1 MNRRSRCTVGL
12 VVVLSTLV
20 SGCTKEAPPDA
31 DVDAK
36 PVVREGVIGKSEDL
50 FGVEV
55 SVVRIE
61 AFSQS
66 PESFP
71 RLRVTMRSENRSTFE
86 QQNPDVQLKC
96 DESKEGG
103 DWFLGSTWE
112 PSGRLAKGVVN
123 VGLVIIG
130 FPKKPDN
137 ERYVVPNCTNAH
149 VQLIAS
155 KPGSFQT
162 IVVNYPV
169 GADIAADAERQPLG
183 PSLPLPDA
191 AT

>member
-1 MNRRSRCTVGL
+1 MSRGFRRTAAL
-12 VVVLSTLV
+12 VAV
-20 SGCTKEAPPDA
+20 SSALITGCTKEAPPDA
-31 DVDAK
+31 AVDVQ
-36 PVVREGVIGKSEDL
+36 PVVRDGVIGKSEDL

-55 SVVRIE
+55 SVVRID

-71 RLRVTMRSENRSTFE
+71 RLRVTMRSENRSAFE

-96 DESKEGG
+96 DESKDGG

-130 FPKKPDN
+130 FPHKPDN
-137 ERYVVPNCTNAH
+137 ARYVVPNCTNAH
-149 VQLIAS
+149 VQLTAS
-155 KPGSFQT
+155 KPGSFQSLV
-162 IVVNYPV
+162 INYPV

-183 PSLPLPDA
+183 PALPLPDA

>member
-1 MNRRSRCTVGL
+1 MSRVVRRGVALAAVVCVL
-12 VVVLSTLV
+12 VT
-20 SGCTKEAPPDA
+20 GCTKEAPPDA

-36 PVVREGVIGKSEDL
+36 PVVRDGVIGKSEDL

-66 PESFP
+66 PDAFP
-71 RLRVTMRSENRSTFE
+71 RLRVTMRSENRSAFE

-130 FPKKPDN
+130 FPHKPNN

-149 VQLIAS
+149 VQLTAS

-162 IVVNYPV
+162 LVVNYPV
-169 GADIAADAERQPLG
+169 GADIAAEAERQPLG

>member
-1 MNRRSRCTVGL
+1 MALAVAVAAML
-12 VVVLSTLV
+12 ILS
-20 SGCTKEAPPDA
+20 SCTKEAPPDPA
-31 DVDAK
+31 LTAG
-36 PVVREGVIGKSEDL
+36 PTIRAGVIGKPEDL
-50 FGVEV
+50 FGVKV

-71 RLRVTMRSENRSTFE
+71 RLRVTMRSENQSEFD

-96 DESKEGG
+96 DESDKGG

-123 VGLVIIG
+123 EGMVILG
-130 FPKKPDN
+130 FPHKPSN
-137 ERYVVPNCTNAH
+137 PRYALPNCTNAR
-149 VQLIAS
+149 VELTANEPGTFAS
-155 KPGSFQT
+155 
-162 IVVNYPV
+162 VVVAYPV

-183 PSLPLPDA
+183 PSLPLPDS